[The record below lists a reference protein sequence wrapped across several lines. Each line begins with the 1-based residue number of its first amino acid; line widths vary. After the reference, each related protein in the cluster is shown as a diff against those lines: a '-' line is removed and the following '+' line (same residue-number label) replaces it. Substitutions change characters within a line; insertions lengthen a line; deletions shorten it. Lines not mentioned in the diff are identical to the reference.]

1 VHTACHLAQIY
12 PVVDTILG
20 AWETSPEYNI
30 LRLFKFSGPAAIFA
44 NVAKSITRYIRS
56 INFNDQRIE
65 KGQSDTA
72 GFVEPGPVVGTVW
85 FQEVYIAIRWPWLA
99 FSESLLILTILFLVA
114 IVAQSLR
121 LNVGVWKTS
130 PLAPMFHGFN
140 ATRVDQI
147 PIMYEL
153 NEMKDKARGI
163 RVKFMDTGS
172 DIGLE
177 EE

>member
-1 VHTACHLAQIY
+1 MYL
-12 PVVDTILG
+12 VVDTILR
-20 AWETSPEYNI
+20 AWGTSPEYDI
-30 LRLFKFSGPAAIFA
+30 LRLFKSSGPAAIFA
-44 NVAKSITRYIRS
+44 NVAKAITTCIRS
-56 INFNDQRIE
+56 INSNDQRIE

-99 FSESLLILTILFLVA
+99 FSESLLVLTILFDAA
-114 IVAQSLR
+114 IGAQSLK
-121 LNVGVWKTS
+121 LNVGVWNAS
-130 PLAPMFHGFN
+130 LLAPMVHGFN

-163 RVKFMDTGS
+163 RVKLMDTGS
-172 DIGLE
+172 DVGLE
-177 EE
+177 KE